1 VAEWV
6 KDLTSVAWVAA
17 KVQVQS
23 SAWLSELKDLLL
35 PRLHCRSQMHLRF
48 HPWPKNFYMPWV
60 WPLKKKKK
68 EFCELDV
75 KPCETLNLGV
85 FTP

>member
-1 VAEWV
+1 MAEWV

-35 PRLHCRSQMHLRF
+35 PCLQCRSQMHLRF

-68 EFCELDV
+68 RIL
-75 KPCETLNLGV
+75 
-85 FTP
+85 